1 MFPRAQSHVGHLHE
15 EDLMFDTM
23 SFAELDGQHVELLA
37 ARTVLSM
44 FSVSDA
50 GAAPGAFAPDQL
62 ARGVMGFLIAGSS
75 NPGADGSSGGGNN
88 GASNS

>member
-1 MFPRAQSHVGHLHE
+1 MS
-15 EDLMFDTM
+15 DTM
-23 SFAELDGQHVELLA
+23 SFAEFDGQHVELLA

-50 GAAPGAFAPDQL
+50 GTTPGAGAPDQL
-62 ARGVMGFLIAGSS
+62 ARGVMNFLIAGSS
-75 NPGADGSSGGGNN
+75 NPGADGSGNGGNN